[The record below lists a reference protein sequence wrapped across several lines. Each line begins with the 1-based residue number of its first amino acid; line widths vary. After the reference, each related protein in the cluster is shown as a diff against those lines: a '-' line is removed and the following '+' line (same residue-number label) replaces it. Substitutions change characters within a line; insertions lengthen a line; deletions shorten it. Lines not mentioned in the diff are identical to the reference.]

1 MIILPP
7 LIFLDV
13 RKDELI
19 CAMSRLL
26 INHPLT
32 GRRLLE
38 ASAENGGGEDGL
50 EGLLLDGKSLVT
62 ETLGKEKGEEL
73 AAELFSKEIVDWAK
87 REAEWYEKKGVK
99 IIPITSSFYPP
110 LLRECADAPFAL
122 YYKGVRSEE
131 EADSKI
137 FGRRMLSVVGTRLA
151 SQYGKECCT
160 LIISELALNVPNL
173 QIISGLAMGIDSC
186 AHLAALDNSL
196 ETFAVLPCGIDQI
209 YPASNRDMAVRILQQ
224 GGVLTE
230 YPRGTKPLRFNFLQR
245 NRIIAGMSD
254 ALLVAESRVSG
265 GSMSTVEYASGYGR
279 DIFAVPA
286 RMNDANSYGCNYL
299 INKNVAQL
307 VLNGNSIVNSM
318 GWAKDKISD
327 ILQQPSLF
335 SSTRELKA
343 KLLLSLSFVKGTDE
357 ETIIG
362 ESGAEVGDVS
372 LALLEL
378 ELEGKIRKVAS
389 GGWIKC

>member
-1 MIILPP
+1 M
-7 LIFLDV
+7 DV
-13 RKDELI
+13 RKEALI

-32 GRRLLE
+32 GRRLIE
-38 ASAENGGGEDGL
+38 ASAKKGEGEEGL
-50 EGLLLDGKSLVT
+50 EGLLSGGESFVI
-62 ETLGKEKGEEL
+62 ETLGKDNGKGI
-73 AAELFSKEIVDWAK
+73 ASELFSREMIDWAQE
-87 REAEWYEKKGVK
+87 EAEWYLKKRVL
-99 IIPITSSFYPP
+99 IIPITSPLYPP

-122 YYKGVRSEE
+122 YYKGVRSDGEV
-131 EADSKI
+131 DCKI

-151 SQYGKECCT
+151 SQYGRECCT
-160 LIISELALNVPNL
+160 LIISELANHVPKL
-173 QIISGLAMGIDSC
+173 QIISGLAMGIDGC

-209 YPASNRDMAVRILQQ
+209 YPAAHRDMAVRILEQ

-230 YPRGTKPLRFNFLQR
+230 YPRGIKPLRRNFLQR
-245 NRIIAGMSD
+245 NRIISGMSD
-254 ALLVAESRVSG
+254 ALLVVESRVSG
-265 GSMSTVEYASGYGR
+265 GSMSSVEYASGYSR
-279 DIFAVPA
+279 DIFAVPG
-286 RMNDANSYGCNYL
+286 RMSDANSYGCNYL
-299 INKNVAQL
+299 INRNVAQL
-307 VLNGNSIVNSM
+307 VLNGTSIVNSM

-327 ILQQPSLF
+327 ILQQPTLF
-335 SSTRELKA
+335 SATRELKA
-343 KLLLSLSFVKGTDE
+343 KLLLSLSFVKGRDE
-357 ETIIG
+357 ESLIQ